1 MGLDIKMRL
10 VLSNTFMSLVVVCN
24 LAYYSYLKEND
35 DNHIKGT
42 SLITNI
48 PTTDPDKYSSY
59 LSLSIAAF
67 CLMLVGFLI
76 GMVQP
81 FLKQAAL
88 TYVQAL
94 LILTGYVCLFAGI
107 FILDSF
113 SYGFKDGEPFNYQVA
128 EFFAIGGVFIQGMV
142 NSWRQRSVS

>member
-10 VLSNTFMSLVVVCN
+10 VLSNTFMSLVIVCN

-35 DNHIKGT
+35 DSHILIT

-88 TYVQAL
+88 TYAQAL
-94 LILTGYVCLFAGI
+94 LILVGYVCLFAGI

-113 SYGFKDGEPFNYQVA
+113 SYGFKEGDSYNYQVA
-128 EFFAIGGVFIQGMV
+128 SFFAIGGVFIQGMV
-142 NSWRQRSVS
+142 NSWRQRSIS

>member
-1 MGLDIKMRL
+1 MGLDIKIRL
-10 VLSNTFMSLVVVCN
+10 VLSNTFMSLVVICN
-24 LAYYSYLKEND
+24 LAFVSYLKEND
-35 DNHIKGT
+35 DNNT
-42 SLITNI
+42 QLTADITNI
-48 PTTDPDKYSSY
+48 PTSDPEKYKTY
-59 LSLSIAAF
+59 LNLSIAAF
-67 CLMLVGFLI
+67 CLMLVGFLV

-94 LILTGYVCLFAGI
+94 LILTGYVCLFAGM

-113 SYGFKDGEPFNYQVA
+113 SYGFNDDKTFNYQVA
-128 EFFAIGGVFIQGMV
+128 SFFGIGGVFIQGMV